1 MNAVD
6 KIQIK
11 ENKLTLLLHQIGWW
25 DEKHIPQVCGEVND
39 ITYQFGC
46 DENGLYDKG
55 VKIELQEKVRFC

>member
-6 KIQIK
+6 KTQIK

-39 ITYQFGC
+39 ITYQFGR
-46 DENGLYDKG
+46 DKNGLYDED
-55 VKIELQEKVRFC
+55 V